1 MNIEKEVQQIDV
13 EIEAAEHAI
22 NGALAIDEHEVL
34 VKAVMQLQEK
44 RKHLTEEVD

>member
-22 NGALAIDEHEVL
+22 NRALAIDEHEVL

>member
-22 NGALAIDEHEVL
+22 NGALATDEHEEL
-34 VKAVMQLQEK
+34 VKAVIQLQEE
-44 RKHLTEEVD
+44 RKHLTRGD